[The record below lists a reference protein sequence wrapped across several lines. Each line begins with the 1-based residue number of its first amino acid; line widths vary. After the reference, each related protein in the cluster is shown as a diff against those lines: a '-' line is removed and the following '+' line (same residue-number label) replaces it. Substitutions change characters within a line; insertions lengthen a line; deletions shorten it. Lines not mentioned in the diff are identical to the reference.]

1 MFVILKELCVFIL
14 LRIYK
19 RIKTHNIWM
28 VIHKYIDIYTYKNM
42 LHICYIYIYIYIYV
56 TYKHIP
62 TAWYYIVWFT
72 TEKECSD

>member
-28 VIHKYIDIYTYKNM
+28 VIHKYIDMYTYKNM
-42 LHICYIYIYIYIYV
+42 LHICYIYIYIYV

>member
-42 LHICYIYIYIYIYV
+42 LHICYIYIHIYICN
-56 TYKHIP
+56 I
-62 TAWYYIVWFT
+62 
-72 TEKECSD
+72 